1 MHFLDTASYFRDCS
15 KCLNIPRERS
25 NSALPVYSGLLSAK
39 SYHLTSGLWSSSSL
53 ISEVLMFLKFRI
65 SSGINKGC
73 YLYFLVIM
81 LVDGL
86 SPESLGFNQRIA
98 FWFMD
103 GGSVPH
109 KDWHRK
115 MHTLLAPTQKM
126 WTALQL
132 HGKEPQVALM
142 FLVFSFWC
150 ELLMIMSNI
159 QCH

>member
-1 MHFLDTASYFRDCS
+1 
-15 KCLNIPRERS
+15 
-25 NSALPVYSGLLSAK
+25 
-39 SYHLTSGLWSSSSL
+39 
-53 ISEVLMFLKFRI
+53 MFLKFRI

-126 WTALQL
+126 
-132 HGKEPQVALM
+132 
-142 FLVFSFWC
+142 
-150 ELLMIMSNI
+150 
-159 QCH
+159 